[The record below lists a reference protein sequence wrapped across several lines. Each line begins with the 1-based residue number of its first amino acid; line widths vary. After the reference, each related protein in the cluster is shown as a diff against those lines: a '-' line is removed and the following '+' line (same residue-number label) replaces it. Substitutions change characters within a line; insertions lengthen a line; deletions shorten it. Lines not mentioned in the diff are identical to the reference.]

1 MFISFPLYILFK
13 INLHWFFFINLQV
26 RDSGEPPKIHSA
38 TVTVIVED
46 INDNEPVFLFP
57 NQRDQS
63 ITIPWSTPANKELIR
78 LNATDD
84 DAGENRTITYLIY
97 SGNNAKLFS
106 LDANSGS
113 LYLRRGVYPDDP
125 QLYKL
130 MIAARDGGVQ
140 SQESVT
146 FLDIVVDVKN
156 ASVAWLESEFEFPT
170 VEDEIRK
177 AKQERYI
184 LIAGVVAGVTLLFAI
199 IIIVVMILIRNG
211 GASARRRRQ
220 QHAPV
225 ALGDKPPQWHV
236 VKMSV
241 QEEGGKNGGESGKVV
256 AWRGSDVDIDLKGG
270 GGGGDGMTGGG
281 DRSSYCQPDVTKT
294 GNDATFKKTVASSHW
309 HDGKD
314 DPLQGQSSSN
324 IGIGLD
330 PYRKQDF
337 YTFCKVRVCSIFFF
351 FSSCPCLVFP
361 IQSIPY
367 ESKWW
372 PSC

>member
-1 MFISFPLYILFK
+1 M
-13 INLHWFFFINLQV
+13 
-26 RDSGEPPKIHSA
+26 HSSS
-38 TVTVIVED
+38 VNVIVED

-63 ITIPWSTPANKELIR
+63 ITVPWSTQANKELVR

-84 DAGENRTITYLIY
+84 DAGENKTLTYLIY

-106 LDANSGS
+106 LDANTGS
-113 LYLRRGVYPDDP
+113 LYLRRSVYPDDP

-130 MIAARDGGVQ
+130 MVAARDGGVQ
-140 SQESVT
+140 PQESVT
-146 FLDIVVDVKN
+146 FLDVNVDVTN
-156 ASVAWLESEFEFPT
+156 ASVAWLESEFEFPS
-170 VEDEIRK
+170 VEDEIKR

-184 LIAGVVAGVTLLFAI
+184 LIAGVVAGVTLLFSI

-211 GASARRRRQ
+211 GTSARRRRQ
-220 QHAPV
+220 QAPV

-241 QEEGGKNGGESGKVV
+241 QEEGGKGGGEAGKIV
-256 AWRGSDVDIDLKGG
+256 AWRGSDVDIDLKGD
-270 GGGGDGMTGGG
+270 GGDGTPGGG

-294 GNDATFKKTVASSHW
+294 GGDGTLTKTVASSHW
-309 HDGKD
+309 HDGKE
-314 DPLQGQSSSN
+314 DPLQGQSTSN

-337 YTFCKVRVCSIFFF
+337 YTFCKVGRI
-351 FSSCPCLVFP
+351 
-361 IQSIPY
+361 
-367 ESKWW
+367 
-372 PSC
+372 